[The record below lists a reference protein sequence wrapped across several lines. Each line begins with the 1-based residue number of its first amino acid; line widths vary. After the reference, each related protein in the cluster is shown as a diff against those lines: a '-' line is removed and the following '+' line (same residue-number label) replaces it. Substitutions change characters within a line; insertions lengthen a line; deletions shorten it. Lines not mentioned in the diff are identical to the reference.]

1 MKKVVI
7 HTDGA
12 CSGNPGPGGYA
23 AILEYGRY
31 SKTLKGGEAST
42 TNNRMELTAAIEA
55 LTALKE
61 PCDVLLRSDSK
72 YLVDAIQKGWLSSWR
87 LNGFR
92 KSDKKPVQNVDLWE
106 RLAPLLDVHNV
117 TFEWVEGHNGD
128 EKNELCD
135 RLAVEMSEKYKEK

>member
-1 MKKVVI
+1 MKKVII

-55 LTALKE
+55 LSAL
-61 PCDVLLRSDSK
+61 
-72 YLVDAIQKGWLSSWR
+72 
-87 LNGFR
+87 
-92 KSDKKPVQNVDLWE
+92 
-106 RLAPLLDVHNV
+106 
-117 TFEWVEGHNGD
+117 
-128 EKNELCD
+128 
-135 RLAVEMSEKYKEK
+135 